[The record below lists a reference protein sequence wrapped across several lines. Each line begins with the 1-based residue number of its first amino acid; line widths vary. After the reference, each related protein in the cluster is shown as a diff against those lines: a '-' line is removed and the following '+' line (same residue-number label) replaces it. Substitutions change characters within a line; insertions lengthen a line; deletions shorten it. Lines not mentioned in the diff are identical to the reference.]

1 MVLCRGGQFPGS
13 FPDLGSTEYNAIR
26 VSRLGEGS
34 YFECNESLA
43 AVGIDR
49 IIPPYAPLESALTVG
64 LMSSQHHKPYS
75 FPARPAFIERAVS
88 ATAKRI
94 VSLGPLARLS
104 QFLTRNSRK

>member
-34 YFECNESLA
+34 YFEGNESLA

-49 IIPPYAPLESALTVG
+49 INNPPYAPLESALT
-64 LMSSQHHKPYS
+64 
-75 FPARPAFIERAVS
+75 R
-88 ATAKRI
+88 RI
-94 VSLGPLARLS
+94 NV
-104 QFLTRNSRK
+104 